1 MTILKK
7 PRILYWTTHALTKMH
22 FYQLSE
28 NRVKRVINSP
38 HRIEKGIAL
47 NTIGMMQRAGSKKH
61 PYEVWT
67 MIQDEKGRRKVIS
80 AWRYPGITKPGEK
93 LPEEILKDIREA
105 KL

>member
-1 MTILKK
+1 MNFLKK
-7 PRILYWTTHALTKMH
+7 KKVLYWTSHALGKMH

-38 HRIEKGIAL
+38 HRTEKGIAP

-80 AWRYPGITKPGEK
+80 SWRYPGITKPGEK
-93 LPEEILKDIREA
+93 LPEEILKEIREA
-105 KL
+105 I